1 MPADNKDDDPV
12 TFNVFNAFQKE
23 IFERFDAMQ
32 KQLDEGR
39 AEREEDRKAREEER
53 KAQEKE
59 RKAREEDRKAREEE
73 RKAQEEERKAREEEQ
88 KKREEVQNEIWKEL
102 GEYNLTGA
110 IKKTIL
116 LHYGKF
122 FCNYLH
128 DFHLFHAKIDYI
140 YTQQCIWMPYT
151 TRRLTDSVIG

>member
-12 TFNVFNAFQKE
+12 TFKVFNAFQKE

-39 AEREEDRKAREEER
+39 AEREEDRKA
-53 KAQEKE
+53 KKKE
-59 RKAREEDRKAREEE
+59 RKAR
-73 RKAQEEERKAREEEQ
+73 EEERKAREEEQ

-122 FCNYLH
+122 FVIIYTIFIYFTQTLI
-128 DFHLFHAKIDYI
+128 LFTHTAVNLDAIYHTKID
-140 YTQQCIWMPYT
+140 
-151 TRRLTDSVIG
+151 

>member
-12 TFNVFNAFQKE
+12 TFKVFNAFQKE

-53 KAQEKE
+53 KE
-59 RKAREEDRKAREEE
+59 REEERKAREEE
-73 RKAQEEERKAREEEQ
+73 RKAREEEK

-122 FCNYLH
+122 FVIIYTIFIYFTQTLI
-128 DFHLFHAKIDYI
+128 LFTHTAVNLDAIYHTKID
-140 YTQQCIWMPYT
+140 
-151 TRRLTDSVIG
+151 

>member
-12 TFNVFNAFQKE
+12 TFKVFNAFQKE

-53 KAQEKE
+53 KE
-59 RKAREEDRKAREEE
+59 R
-73 RKAQEEERKAREEEQ
+73 EEERKAREEEK

-122 FCNYLH
+122 FVIIYTIFIYFTQTLI
-128 DFHLFHAKIDYI
+128 LFTHTAVNLDAIYHTKID
-140 YTQQCIWMPYT
+140 
-151 TRRLTDSVIG
+151 

>member
-12 TFNVFNAFQKE
+12 TFKVFNAFQKE

-53 KAQEKE
+53 KA
-59 RKAREEDRKAREEE
+59 REEDRKARDEE
-73 RKAQEEERKAREEEQ
+73 RKARDEERKAREEEQ

-122 FCNYLH
+122 FV
-128 DFHLFHAKIDYI
+128 II
-140 YTQQCIWMPYT
+140 YTIFIYFTQTLILFTHTQQ
-151 TRRLTDSVIG
+151 

>member
-12 TFNVFNAFQKE
+12 TFKVFNEFQKE

-53 KAQEKE
+53 KE
-59 RKAREEDRKAREEE
+59 R
-73 RKAQEEERKAREEEQ
+73 EEERKAREEEK

-122 FCNYLH
+122 FV
-128 DFHLFHAKIDYI
+128 II
-140 YTQQCIWMPYT
+140 YTIFIYFTQTLILFTHTQQ
-151 TRRLTDSVIG
+151 

>member
-12 TFNVFNAFQKE
+12 TFKVFNAFQKE

-53 KAQEKE
+53 KA
-59 RKAREEDRKAREEE
+59 REEE
-73 RKAQEEERKAREEEQ
+73 K
-88 KKREEVQNEIWKEL
+88 KKREEVQNEIWKDL

-110 IKKTIL
+110 VKKTIL

-122 FCNYLH
+122 FV
-128 DFHLFHAKIDYI
+128 II
-140 YTQQCIWMPYT
+140 YTIFIYFTQTLILFTHTQQ
-151 TRRLTDSVIG
+151 

>member
-12 TFNVFNAFQKE
+12 TFKVFNAFQKE

-53 KAQEKE
+53 KE
-59 RKAREEDRKAREEE
+59 REEERKAREEE
-73 RKAQEEERKAREEEQ
+73 RKAREEEK

-110 IKKTIL
+110 VKKTIL
-116 LHYGKF
+116 LHYGKLF
-122 FCNYLH
+122 FNCLR
-128 DFHLFHAKIDYI
+128 DFHCKQILITFTHTAVNLDAIYHTKID
-140 YTQQCIWMPYT
+140 
-151 TRRLTDSVIG
+151 

>member
-12 TFNVFNAFQKE
+12 TFKVFNAFQKE

-53 KAQEKE
+53 KA
-59 RKAREEDRKAREEE
+59 REEE
-73 RKAQEEERKAREEEQ
+73 RKAREEERKAREEEQ

-122 FCNYLH
+122 FVIIYTIFIYFTQTLI
-128 DFHLFHAKIDYI
+128 LFTHTAVNLDAIYHTKID
-140 YTQQCIWMPYT
+140 
-151 TRRLTDSVIG
+151 

>member
-12 TFNVFNAFQKE
+12 TFKVFNAFQKE

-53 KAQEKE
+53 KA
-59 RKAREEDRKAREEE
+59 REEERKAREEE
-73 RKAQEEERKAREEEQ
+73 RKAREEERKAREEERKAREEEQ

-122 FCNYLH
+122 FVIIYTIFIYFTQKLI
-128 DFHLFHAKIDYI
+128 LFTHTAVNLDAIYHTKID
-140 YTQQCIWMPYT
+140 
-151 TRRLTDSVIG
+151 

>member
-12 TFNVFNAFQKE
+12 TFKVFNAFQKE

-53 KAQEKE
+53 KA
-59 RKAREEDRKAREEE
+59 R
-73 RKAQEEERKAREEEQ
+73 EEERKAREEEK
-88 KKREEVQNEIWKEL
+88 KKREKVQNEIWKEL

-122 FCNYLH
+122 FV
-128 DFHLFHAKIDYI
+128 II
-140 YTQQCIWMPYT
+140 YTIFIYFTQTLILFIHTQQ
-151 TRRLTDSVIG
+151 

>member
-12 TFNVFNAFQKE
+12 TFKVFNAFQKE

-39 AEREEDRKAREEER
+39 AEREEDRKAREE
-53 KAQEKE
+53 
-59 RKAREEDRKAREEE
+59 DRKAREEE
-73 RKAQEEERKAREEEQ
+73 RKAREEEK

-122 FCNYLH
+122 FV
-128 DFHLFHAKIDYI
+128 II
-140 YTQQCIWMPYT
+140 YTIFIYFTQTLILFTHTQQ
-151 TRRLTDSVIG
+151 

>member
-12 TFNVFNAFQKE
+12 TFKVFNAFQKE

-53 KAQEKE
+53 KE
-59 RKAREEDRKAREEE
+59 R
-73 RKAQEEERKAREEEQ
+73 EEERKAREEEK

-122 FCNYLH
+122 FV
-128 DFHLFHAKIDYI
+128 II
-140 YTQQCIWMPYT
+140 YTIFIYFTQTLILFTHTQQ
-151 TRRLTDSVIG
+151 

>member
-12 TFNVFNAFQKE
+12 TFKVFNAFQKE

-53 KAQEKE
+53 KE
-59 RKAREEDRKAREEE
+59 REEDRKAREEE
-73 RKAQEEERKAREEEQ
+73 RKAREEEK

-122 FCNYLH
+122 FVIIYTIFIYFTQTLI
-128 DFHLFHAKIDYI
+128 LFTHTAVNLDAIYHTKID
-140 YTQQCIWMPYT
+140 
-151 TRRLTDSVIG
+151 

>member
-12 TFNVFNAFQKE
+12 TFKVFNAFQKE

-32 KQLDEGR
+32 KQLDEER
-39 AEREEDRKAREEER
+39 AE
-53 KAQEKE
+53 
-59 RKAREEDRKAREEE
+59 REEDRKAREEE

-122 FCNYLH
+122 FVIIYTIFIYFTLTLI
-128 DFHLFHAKIDYI
+128 LFTHTAVNLDAIYHTKID
-140 YTQQCIWMPYT
+140 
-151 TRRLTDSVIG
+151 